1 MPSTVLRAK
10 DLGFAYPPRR
20 LFQELSFELP
30 PGLSLI
36 RGGDGSGKTTL
47 LRLLAGDLPS
57 DGGALWL
64 KGVSLSEQP
73 FAYRSQVFRVDHQ
86 VIGLDQ
92 VTPEAY
98 LSELSARHP
107 DFDHAGLPALING
120 LSLEPHWQKPMY
132 LLSTGS
138 KRKVWLAAAFAAGA
152 ALTLLDDPF
161 AALDQPSIRF
171 VLGLL
176 QGAATDPERA
186 WLLADYQAPTGLSLA
201 SVIDLPD

>member
-10 DLGFAYPPRR
+10 DLGFAYPQRR

-73 FAYRSQVFRVDHQ
+73 LPTGRRCFGWITKSLAWTRSPRRPTCPSY
-86 VIGLDQ
+86 LR
-92 VTPEAY
+92 VTPILTMRVY
-98 LSELSARHP
+98 LR
-107 DFDHAGLPALING
+107 
-120 LSLEPHWQKPMY
+120 
-132 LLSTGS
+132 
-138 KRKVWLAAAFAAGA
+138 
-152 ALTLLDDPF
+152 
-161 AALDQPSIRF
+161 
-171 VLGLL
+171 
-176 QGAATDPERA
+176 
-186 WLLADYQAPTGLSLA
+186 
-201 SVIDLPD
+201 

>member
-10 DLGFAYPPRR
+10 DLGFAYPQRR
-20 LFQELSFELP
+20 LFQALSFELP

-64 KGVSLSEQP
+64 SGVSLSEQP

-132 LLSTGS
+132 MLSTGS
-138 KRKVWLAAAFAAGA
+138 KRKVWLAAAFCAGA
-152 ALTLLDDPF
+152 ALTLLDPF